1 MKEHNKINEKLK
13 KFEQSIK
20 NTSNDEYE
28 KINENVEEEIKNSI
42 EQEIQEYE
50 EKKQANYLKNVQKI
64 EKDFN
69 KKVFNY
75 EMNSKKQ
82 IIDEGNRLREMM
94 KNEAILKLKDF
105 TNNEKYEKFL
115 FQSIDQGFSKMD
127 TFKGT
132 CIGITKKD
140 IEKCQKNISQKYNLN
155 VKEIDDK
162 YIGGC
167 ILENNEQGI
176 IIDNTLLNMI
186 DERLKG

>member
-1 MKEHNKINEKLK
+1 M
-13 KFEQSIK
+13 
-20 NTSNDEYE
+20 
-28 KINENVEEEIKNSI
+28 
-42 EQEIQEYE
+42 
-50 EKKQANYLKNVQKI
+50 KNVQKI

-82 IIDEGNRLREMM
+82 IIDEENRLREMM
-94 KNEAILKLKDF
+94 KDEAILKLKDF

-140 IEKCQKNISQKYNLN
+140 IEKYQKNISQKYNLN
-155 VKEIDDK
+155 IKEIEDK

-186 DERLKG
+186 EERLKG

>member
-1 MKEHNKINEKLK
+1 MGINEKLK

-50 EKKQANYLKNVQKI
+50 EKKYANYLKNVQKI

-94 KNEAILKLKDF
+94 KDEAILKLKDF

-115 FQSIDQGFSKMD
+115 FKSIDQGFSKMD

-140 IEKCQKNISQKYNLN
+140 IEKYQKNISQKYNLN
-155 VKEIDDK
+155 IKEIEDK